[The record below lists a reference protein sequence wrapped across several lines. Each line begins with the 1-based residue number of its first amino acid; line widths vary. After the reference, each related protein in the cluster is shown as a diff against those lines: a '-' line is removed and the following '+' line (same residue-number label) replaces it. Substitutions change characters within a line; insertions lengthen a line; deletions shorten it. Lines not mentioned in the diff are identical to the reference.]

1 MYEEDHPLFQLDQ
14 LLGGVLHE
22 DWQSDYDDPWEAAEV
37 YVMGTSRPYLD
48 HLLVGVQYLLQE
60 FPGAGARYDVLANVR
75 DVFVRD
81 EFDGWLHDLQR
92 RVEQALLGDNSKP
105 MVVPDR

>member
-1 MYEEDHPLFQLDQ
+1 MYEEIHPLFQLDQ

-22 DWQSDYDDPWEAAEV
+22 DWQSDYDDPWQAAEV

-48 HLLVGVQYLLQE
+48 HLLVGVRYLFKS
-60 FPGAGARYDVLANVR
+60 FPDSVGRYDVLANVR

-81 EFDGWLHDLQR
+81 EFDAWLQDLER
-92 RVEQALLGDNSKP
+92 RLERALAGDNGEP
-105 MVVPDR
+105 MVAPE